1 MAENNESTT
10 TSGAV
15 SSTFLTAPI
24 TDGVASFEVHWTA
37 YTSETECAAGET
49 VIVVAKDSG
58 VDPVIKSTTPEVH
71 YLGYAGTPTITGS
84 IVGSDL
90 LLAAN
95 GLFGKDITWQ
105 LRIERA

>member
-1 MAENNESTT
+1 MISRLLLI
-10 TSGAV
+10 GA
-15 SSTFLTAPI
+15 LLAPLI
-24 TDGVASFEVHWTA
+24 CHAGADRFAQERNPR
-37 YTSETECAAGET
+37 SETECAAGET
-49 VIVVAKDSG
+49 VIVVAKDAG